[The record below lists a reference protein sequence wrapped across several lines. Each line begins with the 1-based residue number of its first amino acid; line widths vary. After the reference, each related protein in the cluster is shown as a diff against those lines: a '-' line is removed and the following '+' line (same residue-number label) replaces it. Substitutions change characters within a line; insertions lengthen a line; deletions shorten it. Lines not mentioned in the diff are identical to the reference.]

1 VDALSNYGLAFGLI
15 IGALSAAFTFFNR
28 QKYKTLITD
37 IYQPGNDELRAQLAT
52 ERQAKLDCEK
62 AITEIKAKYDEQS
75 KYVSKLENLNKRLP
89 DFNDLSSVIS
99 NNHKEVMTVLQ
110 KRKK

>member
-1 VDALSNYGLAFGLI
+1 MDALNSYGVAFGVITSL
-15 IGALSAAFTFFNR
+15 LAAGFTFFNR

-62 AITEIKAKYDEQS
+62 AAAESKVKYDEQS
-75 KYVSKLENLNKRLP
+75 KYVTKLESLNKRLP
-89 DFNDLSSVIS
+89 DFASLAEVIS
-99 NNHKEVMTVLQ
+99 NNHKEVMQALT
-110 KRKK
+110 KRKR